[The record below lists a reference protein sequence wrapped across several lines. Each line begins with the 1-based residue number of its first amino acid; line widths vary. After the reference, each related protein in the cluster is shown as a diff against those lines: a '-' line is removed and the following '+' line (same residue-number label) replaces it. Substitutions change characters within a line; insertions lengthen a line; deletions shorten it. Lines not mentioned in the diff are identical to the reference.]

1 MGDYLQNV
9 KLSLIMNALIVADDE
24 LIERENNRIEAKTL
38 SSDDKIR
45 VINFSNACQMS
56 KYSKE
61 VKINRK
67 LCT

>member
-38 SSDDKIR
+38 SSNDKIR
-45 VINFSNACQMS
+45 VINFSSACQMS
-56 KYSKE
+56 K
-61 VKINRK
+61 
-67 LCT
+67 